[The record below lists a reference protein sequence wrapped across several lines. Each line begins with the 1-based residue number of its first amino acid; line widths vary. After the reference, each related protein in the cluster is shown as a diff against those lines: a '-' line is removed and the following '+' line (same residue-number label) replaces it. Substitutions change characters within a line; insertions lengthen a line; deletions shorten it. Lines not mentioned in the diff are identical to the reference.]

1 MSQPDDDTRDASAQ
15 HSHHSTDIQG
25 TSLETDPLIPIT
37 TNTKSAAPGTQQG
50 NIVLVFLGLQIAL
63 FAAALE

>member
-1 MSQPDDDTRDASAQ
+1 MSQPDDDTRDASGQ
-15 HSHHSTDIQG
+15 HSHHHTDIQG
-25 TSLETDPLIPIT
+25 TSLETDPLIPT